1 MIAPNDASQVVGME
15 NRARLGAARFLA
27 ELIQQPHPLRPGERP
42 DPAANL
48 AWLIDFTGGSP
59 RRLQKLARIAW
70 AERLATG
77 KPHWEAVKTA
87 SELL

>member
-1 MIAPNDASQVVGME
+1 MIAQNEADQKVGME

-27 ELIQQPHPLRPGERP
+27 ELIQLPHPLYPSRTPN
-42 DPAANL
+42 PAANL
-48 AWLIDFTGGSP
+48 AWLIDWAGGNP
-59 RRLQKLARIAW
+59 RRLQRLARIAW

-77 KPHWEAVKTA
+77 KPHWEAIKTA